1 MRLTEIVHMHKD
13 RAYNTMTRDV
23 HIEASDFHMTHAMML
38 ETAKSKLLKLQARIQ
53 AQPTDDELVDQEGA
67 VVGPLPQHCSVGEP
81 EPVSYDMPSP
91 ATTNSSATTT
101 SAAVSPDLSRT
112 TDSAAALVRPV
123 LV

>member
-1 MRLTEIVHMHKD
+1 MHND

-23 HIEASDFHMTHAMML
+23 YIEACDFHMTHAMML
-38 ETAKSKLLKLQARIQ
+38 KTAKSKLLKLQACIQ
-53 AQPTDDELVDQEGA
+53 VQPTDDELVDQEGA
-67 VVGPLPQHCSVGEP
+67 VVGPLSQHRSVGEP

-101 SAAVSPDLSRT
+101 SAAASPDLSRT

>member
-1 MRLTEIVHMHKD
+1 MHKD
-13 RAYNTMTRDV
+13 RAYNTMTHNV
-23 HIEASDFHMTHAMML
+23 YIEAHDFHMTHAMML

-67 VVGPLPQHCSVGEP
+67 VVGPLPQHRSVGEP

-101 SAAVSPDLSRT
+101 SAAASPDLSRT